1 MAPDGRLA
9 PEQHELLTSKK
20 LRCAFT
26 LVTMF
31 RNGGRGGREARSPGM
46 VSARRLFASHERAE
60 RTGVPVAEARAAVEA
75 GWERECAAA
84 RDADGQTRRELLIG
98 AGGLAAG
105 VVLAGSPAASL
116 ARRVSRASAKP
127 QIAIVGA
134 GLAGLRCAHMLWTQS
149 PGAPVRSTVYEANA
163 HRAGGRCWTL
173 RGFFADGLITE
184 HGGSFLNSNQ
194 TAVRGLAARLGLKQ
208 EVVNGGDLARGEEVF
223 FIDGRLYTYAEA
235 NSDWHEVGFPAFRAA
250 AKQLRSSAGAGR
262 LDRMSVPE
270 WLDSTEIGAGSRFGK
285 LMMANTVTENGGDPG
300 DQSAQDLIYL
310 LIGNPRSSLQPLP
323 GDDER
328 FHIVGGNDQLVSRMI
343 DQLAPETVRH
353 DHVLVAI
360 RERADRAIRLVFD
373 VSGKSVERTA
383 DLVVLAL
390 PFSTLRD
397 VELKHSGLSRIKRD
411 VIQTMGMGT
420 NAKIHLE
427 LSHKTWPALGYSG
440 ATYGEWQRLACAWDD
455 VVQLGPDASPALYLA
470 FPGGRVGRTG
480 ITGKA
485 HARAP
490 TRDVTWALNE
500 LENVFPGTS
509 AAYTGRAYE
518 DHWALDPW
526 VRGAY
531 SYYRVGQANTYGQLA
546 GASEGRFLFAGE
558 HTSINNIGFL
568 DGAVETGER
577 AARRLLRRLGA

>member
-1 MAPDGRLA
+1 
-9 PEQHELLTSKK
+9 
-20 LRCAFT
+20 
-26 LVTMF
+26 
-31 RNGGRGGREARSPGM
+31 M
-46 VSARRLFASHERAE
+46 VSARRLFALHERSE
-60 RTGVPVAEARAAVEA
+60 RTGVPVAELLGAVKADRAR
-75 GWERECAAA
+75 ERPGG
-84 RDADGQTRRELLIG
+84 GQTRRELLVG
-98 AGGLAAG
+98 TAGLAAG
-105 VVLAGSPAASL
+105 AVVAGRSSAAL
-116 ARRVSRASAKP
+116 ARPVSREP
-127 QIAIVGA
+127 RTPRIAIVGA
-134 GLAGLRCAHMLWTQS
+134 GLAGLRCAHLLWRES
-149 PGAPVRSTVYEANA
+149 PGRPIVSTVYEANPD
-163 HRAGGRCWTL
+163 RAGGRCWTL
-173 RGFFADGLITE
+173 RDFFSGGLLTE
-184 HGGSFLNSNQ
+184 HGGSFLNSSQ
-194 TAVRGLAARLGLKQ
+194 TAVRGLAARLGLEQ
-208 EVVNGGDLARGEEVF
+208 EVVDGGDLPRGEEVF

-235 NSDWHEVGFPAFRAA
+235 NADWHDVGFPAFRAA
-250 AKQLRSSAGAGR
+250 AKQLQSAGGAAR

-270 WLDSTEIGAGSRFGK
+270 WLDSTEISSGSRFGK
-285 LMMANTVTENGGDPG
+285 LMLANTVTENGGDPG

-328 FHIVGGNDQLVSRMI
+328 FHIVGGNDQLVSGMI
-343 DQLAPETVRH
+343 SQLPPQTVRH

-360 RERADRAIRLVFD
+360 REKADGAIRLVFD
-373 VSGKSVERTA
+373 VSGTSVERTA

-397 VELKHSGLSRIKRD
+397 VELTHSGLSKTKRH
-411 VIQTMGMGT
+411 VIRTMGMGT

-427 LSHKTWPALGYSG
+427 LGHKTWPALGYSG

-485 HARAP
+485 HGMAP
-490 TRDVTWALNE
+490 ASDVSWALSE
-500 LENVFPGTS
+500 LENVFPGTR

-531 SYYRVGQANTYGQLA
+531 SYYRVGHANTYGQLA
-546 GASEGRFLFAGE
+546 GSSEGRFLFAGE

-577 AARRLLRRLGA
+577 AARRLLRRLGV

>member
-1 MAPDGRLA
+1 MVGVGA
-9 PEQHELLTSKK
+9 T
-20 LRCAFT
+20 
-26 LVTMF
+26 
-31 RNGGRGGREARSPGM
+31 GGREARSAGM
-46 VSARRLFASHERAE
+46 TLARRLFAVHAQSA
-60 RTGVPVAEARAAVEA
+60 RTGVPVAELLGAVEGERGGRA
-75 GWERECAAA
+75 GAGGVE
-84 RDADGQTRRELLIG
+84 GQTRRELLVG
-98 AGGLAAG
+98 AGAVAAG
-105 VVLAGSPAASL
+105 AALAESPAVAV
-116 ARRVSRASAKP
+116 ARRVARARVKP
-127 QIAIVGA
+127 RIAIVGA
-134 GLAGLRCAHMLWTQS
+134 GLAGLRCAHLLWTQD
-149 PGAPVRSTVYEANA
+149 PGRPVASTVYEAHPA
-163 HRAGGRCWTL
+163 RAGGRCWTL
-173 RGFFADGLITE
+173 RDFFSGGLISE

-194 TAVRGLAARLGLKQ
+194 TAVRGLATRLGLKQ
-208 EVVNGGDLARGEEVF
+208 EVVNGGDLTSGEEVF

-235 NSDWHEVGFPAFRAA
+235 NADWHDIGFPAFRTA
-250 AKQLRSSAGAGR
+250 AKQLQSDAGATR

-270 WLDSTEIGAGSRFGK
+270 WLDSTAIGSGSRFGK
-285 LMMANTVTENGGDPG
+285 LMLANTVTENGGDPG

-310 LIGNPRSSLQPLP
+310 LTGNPRSSLQPLP

-343 DQLAPETVRH
+343 AQLPTRAVRH

-360 RERADRAIRLVFD
+360 RERADDAVRLIFD
-373 VSGKSVERTA
+373 VSGKSVEVTA

-397 VELKHSGLSRIKRD
+397 VELTHSGLSKTKRH
-411 VIQTMGMGT
+411 VITTMGMGT

-440 ATYGEWQRLACAWDD
+440 ATYGEWQRLACGWDD
-455 VVQLGPDASPALYLA
+455 VVQLGPNASPALYLA

-480 ITGKA
+480 LTGKA
-485 HARAP
+485 HGVAP
-490 TRDVTWALNE
+490 ARDVRWALDE
-500 LENVFPGTS
+500 LENVFPGTRT
-509 AAYTGRAYE
+509 AYTGRAYE

-546 GASEGRFLFAGE
+546 GAADGRFLFAGE

-577 AARRLLRRLGA
+577 AAREVLRRVRA